1 MYLIVFSTYNINMC
15 VCVCFSIL
23 SSSGTYYIQDSSR
36 EATYRCSNL
45 LSQTQMI
52 LLDLVLL
59 VYPWMVPQILDS
71 KETGNSQLLRL
82 DKHLHTHSSV
92 RFVVAQNDHG
102 CKKLSKCVL
111 FPEFASLQGVPRD
124 SPLIV

>member
-1 MYLIVFSTYNINMC
+1 MSFSQMYLIL
-15 VCVCFSIL
+15 FSIYNCFNIL
-23 SSSGTYYIQDSSR
+23 SNPGLYYIQDSSR

-71 KETGNSQLLRL
+71 KETVNSQLLRL